1 MAGKTTVTLA
11 GHAGVDLVADR
22 WARAE
27 APPVVLLHGG
37 GQTRHAWGATGL
49 ALFDRGYDV
58 TSLDLRG
65 HGESGWCANANY
77 RLDAFRDDLRAVL
90 GGLSQPAVLV
100 GASLGG
106 IASLLVA
113 GEGPRE
119 RVRGL
124 VLVDITPSPSREGAQ
139 KIQSFMRSAPEG
151 FATLEEAA
159 DAVAAYLPHRRR
171 PRDPAGLLKNLRERN
186 GRLHWHWDPAFID
199 ATARDRFGDGSRL
212 ANAARHIAAP
222 TLLVRGTESE
232 IVSEA
237 DVAHMRELTP
247 HTEVIEIAGARHMVA
262 GDQNTE
268 FGRAMIDF
276 VSRVAPIAAIPS

>member
-1 MAGKTTVTLA
+1 MSQRQRLTLK
-11 GHAGVDLVADR
+11 GHAGVTLVADR
-22 WARAE
+22 WPRAGG
-27 APPVVLLHGG
+27 PPVVLLHGG
-37 GQTRHAWGATGL
+37 GQTRHAWGATGE
-49 ALFDRGYDV
+49 ALSGRGYDV

-65 HGESGWCANANY
+65 HGESGWCPDANY

-90 GGLSQPAVLV
+90 DELSGPAVLA

-124 VLVDITPSPSREGAQ
+124 VLVDITPSPSREGAS
-139 KIQSFMRSAPEG
+139 KIQSFMRSAPDG
-151 FATLEEAA
+151 FASLAEAA

-171 PRDPAGLLKNLRERN
+171 PRDPAGLMKNLRERN
-186 GRLHWHWDPAFID
+186 GRLHWHWDPAFIEV
-199 ATARDRFGDGSRL
+199 TARDRFGDDGRL
-212 ANAARHIAAP
+212 AAAARNITAP

-232 IVSEA
+232 IVSEH
-237 DVAHMRELTP
+237 DVDELRRLVP
-247 HTEVIEIAGARHMVA
+247 QTEVVEIAGARHMVA

-268 FGRAMIDF
+268 FGRAMLEF
-276 VSRVAPIAAIPS
+276 VARVAPVAVA